1 MNNVT
6 RIQLQNVEMSV
17 SFLHTVP
24 YCKFK
29 KKSSRMQPKN
39 NDNKEDEKKKKKKK
53 KRKVKSSPI
62 LAMGVL
68 EKSRQYTYGGN
79 KGTATRQMILTP
91 LGLYANLSISLSQ
104 EF

>member
-1 MNNVT
+1 
-6 RIQLQNVEMSV
+6 
-17 SFLHTVP
+17 
-24 YCKFK
+24 
-29 KKSSRMQPKN
+29 MQPTN
-39 NDNKEDEKKKKKKK
+39 NDNKDDQKKKKKKK
-53 KRKVKSSPI
+53 KRKIKSSPI

-104 EF
+104 EFKGHNTHDNTTDTG